1 MVLSVKTACRAI
13 RGFTVVEVM
22 VAVIITAIIGGVLAT
37 SVIQMITVSVS
48 NSNHMDS
55 IKQVENALHWI
66 NRDAQMAKTI
76 SLDQNSI
83 SHFPMVISWNS
94 WDANPVTQV
103 IDEYHVSYRIENGNL
118 VRRYWMNDSPEAT
131 ASSLT
136 LAYYIDTSAADKSYC
151 SYGDGSLTVVLTSN
165 TNGFAGASETRTLH
179 VKRGSA

>member
-1 MVLSVKTACRAI
+1 MLLSLKRTCRAK
-13 RGFTVVEVM
+13 RGFTMVEVL

-37 SVIQMITVSVS
+37 SVVQMITVNVS
-48 NSNHMDS
+48 NGNHMDS

-76 SLDQNSI
+76 TLDQNSI
-83 SHFPMVISWNS
+83 SHFPLEISWNS

-118 VRRYWMNDSPEAT
+118 VRRYWMNDSAEAAAT
-131 ASSLT
+131 SLT
-136 LAYYIDTSAADKSYC
+136 VAYHVDTSAADKSYC
-151 SYGDGSLTVVLTSN
+151 SYSDGSLTVVLTSIS
-165 TNGFAGASETRTLH
+165 NGFAGASETRTLH